1 MNNSAII
8 MFLFGAIMLW
18 GGSIYFLWKLLKDHK
33 RKIGI
38 NNKNNKNAN
47 NKNANNKNKF
57 VK

>member
-38 NNKNNKNAN
+38 KGFDKDSNISFWKH
-47 NKNANNKNKF
+47 
-57 VK
+57 